1 MKWQMFVTS
10 FYLSLKYFLIWII
23 ICVSVCVRDPAR
35 LVFGIYS
42 GKILAQLIV
51 SGQRPPS

>member
-1 MKWQMFVTS
+1 MKWQMFVMS
-10 FYLSLKYFLIWII
+10 FYLLLKYFLIRII

-42 GKILAQLIV
+42 GKILGQLAV
-51 SGQRPPS
+51 FGRPPS